1 MSFFYNLLKILFSFP
16 KNSFFFLLMWWLLHM
31 IFSDV
36 LASLLLAITA
46 LFARFQEYNNRSRR
60 DGGCIFLTFFC
71 SFWRLYSNSHDQA
84 LFSFLLIFFFFSFSS
99 LSKCSF
105 FLSRRVTING
115 LFASN
120 KIKKDPIKKCK
131 KGNLRQKCG
140 WITGNIFRKI
150 NFILWSCHYS
160 YL

>member
-1 MSFFYNLLKILFSFP
+1 MTFCFCRFSNLFVFFLQSTENPFFFSKEF
-16 KNSFFFLLMWWLLHM
+16 FFFLLMWWLLHM

-84 LFSFLLIFFFFSFSS
+84 LFSFLLIFFFF
-99 LSKCSF
+99 F
-105 FLSRRVTING
+105 FLFFVKVF
-115 LFASN
+115 LFLV
-120 KIKKDPIKKCK
+120 K
-131 KGNLRQKCG
+131 KGYYKWFVREQQNKKGPYKKMQKRKFKAKV
-140 WITGNIFRKI
+140 WINYRKY
-150 NFILWSCHYS
+150 F
-160 YL
+160 